1 MPGSLS
7 SAARSPAAVALM
19 GLLCVAFM
27 ILGVGGG
34 AGFPDIFKTTHA
46 NAVVSA
52 GVHTVSAADF
62 RRIFDQQKQRYEEQT
77 KAPVTNE
84 FLVQN
89 GLDEQLLNALAQD
102 QALSEMLARIGID
115 PAPSLVDAQIQ
126 KLPFAF
132 DRVTG
137 KFSEKQFTQQLASQ
151 GLTARQAQGEL
162 ADELAQR
169 HFLFA
174 VEAGLR
180 TPRIYAAINA
190 IAGLENRDI
199 SYFIL
204 DAKSVPQPAPPTDAQ
219 LTAFVTAH
227 AAQLMRPE
235 TRILTVVRFSAAALA
250 PTVKLDPGAVEQ
262 EFAFRKDSLSTPE
275 TRSLVQIPVKTAS
288 DGARVA
294 AALAKGADPAG
305 LARSVG
311 AEPIRYDDKPKTA
324 IADPK
329 VADIG
334 FSMSPGQVTGPIQ
347 GDLGMAVIKLLKVT
361 PGKPATLETARSAIE
376 AALRQ
381 KAARDQAYALSQK
394 FDDARQGGA
403 SLIDAARKVGVSPVT
418 VGPIAANGAGPDGKL
433 NPLLTDKIVKEAF
446 AERAGEDS
454 DLQDAGAG
462 EYFAVHVDRVQ
473 PPALPSLQEFRP
485 QLTQAYLSQAYIQ
498 AIRARAEAL
507 VARLKSGEPMD
518 AVAASAG
525 AKVVHQTGMERV
537 QARQYA
543 GLGRDFLEAI
553 FGAKPGDTFAA
564 GGTSGVYIA
573 HLDGIRTGDV
583 TAMARVVDPLRA
595 KLTEDY
601 LRDLMGSIK
610 AAAEQAVKAD
620 VNKALADQTL
630 GVAGG
635 VAAKGAGTAQ

>member
-1 MPGSLS
+1 MAGSLS

-34 AGFPDIFKTTHA
+34 AGFPDVFKTTHA
-46 NAVVSA
+46 NAVVTA
-52 GVHTVSAADF
+52 GAHSVSAADF

-89 GLDEQLLNALAQD
+89 GLGEQLLNALAQD
-102 QALSEMLARIGID
+102 QAQSEMLSRAGID
-115 PAPSLVDAQIQ
+115 PAPALVDAQIQ

-151 GLTARQAQGEL
+151 GLTAREAQTEL

-180 TPRIYAAINA
+180 TPRIYAALNA
-190 IAGLENRDI
+190 IAGLENRDV

-219 LTAFVTAH
+219 LTAFVKAH

-235 TRILTVVRFSAAALA
+235 TRILSVVRFSASALA
-250 PTVKLDPGAVEQ
+250 PTVKLDPAAVEK
-262 EFAFRKDSLSTPE
+262 EFEFRKDSLSTPE
-275 TRSLVQIPVKTAS
+275 TRSIVQIPVKSAS
-288 DGARVA
+288 DGARLAVA
-294 AALAKGADPAG
+294 VGKGADPAA
-305 LARSVG
+305 LAKSVG
-311 AEPIRYDDKPKTA
+311 AEPIRYDDKPKSA

-329 VADIG
+329 LAAIA
-334 FSMSPGQVTGPIQ
+334 FSMAPGQVAGPVQ
-347 GDLGMAVIKLLKVT
+347 GDLGMAVIKVLKVT
-361 PGKPATLETARSAIE
+361 PGKPATLDAARPAIE

-381 KAARDQAYALSQK
+381 KVARDQAYAQSQK

-403 SLIDAARKVGVSPVT
+403 GMADAARKVGVSPVT
-418 VGPIAANGAGPDGKL
+418 VGPIAANGAGPDGKP
-433 NPLLTDKIVKEAF
+433 NPLLTDKIIKEAF
-446 AERAGEDS
+446 AERQGEES
-454 DLQDAGAG
+454 DLIDAGAG
-462 EYFAVHVDRVQ
+462 EYFAVRVDRVQ
-473 PPALPSLQEFRP
+473 PPALPSIQEFRP
-485 QLTQAYLSQAYIQ
+485 QLAQAYISQTYIQ

-507 VARLKSGEPMD
+507 LARIKSGERID
-518 AVAASAG
+518 VVAASAG
-525 AKVVHQTGMERV
+525 AKVVHQTGMERI
-537 QARQYA
+537 QARQYEA
-543 GLGRDFLEAI
+543 LGRDFLESI
-553 FGAKPGDTFAA
+553 FSAKAGDAFAA
-564 GGTSGVYIA
+564 GGSSGVYIA
-573 HLDGIRTGDV
+573 HLDAIRSGDI
-583 TAMARVVDPLRA
+583 TAMAKVVDPLRT

-601 LRDLMGSIK
+601 LRDLMESVK
-610 AAAEQAVKAD
+610 AASEATVKVD
-620 VNKALADQTL
+620 INKALADQTL
-630 GVAGG
+630 GVAAGA
-635 VAAKGAGTAQ
+635 AAKGAGTAQ